1 MTYQHTRTKK
11 LILAKAHCIGRASPW
26 MLKCL
31 VASNQDQTTKPIET
45 PVDPLR
51 GLRLLLL
58 ASSGF
63 TPSFTAA
70 FQQGL
75 QTAHEHFGQL
85 WLFPIQPGQR
95 IYKKSTLEICLLTE
109 RKDVKDLYLFLQRH
123 KCTIRILIL
132 IYKLTWLYIITI
144 WIVYRIDIRYY
155 LLEYYNVKRIVYIYI
170 DIYICAYKSV
180 IVHAFQRMSMHNHV
194 YVCIY
199 TRPIVA
205 I

>member
-1 MTYQHTRTKK
+1 MLKHRISSSPY
-11 LILAKAHCIGRASPW
+11 LAKENHHVWSLSCEHDVSTHAHKEAHPVKSTLYRQSVTMDVEVPCGLQPSLNSGHW
-26 MLKCL
+26 
-31 VASNQDQTTKPIET
+31 TTKPIET

-109 RKDVKDLYLFLQRH
+109 RKNVKYLYLSLQRH
-123 KCTIRILIL
+123 T
-132 IYKLTWLYIITI
+132 YTM
-144 WIVYRIDIRYY
+144 
-155 LLEYYNVKRIVYIYI
+155 RIVIYFASLR
-170 DIYICAYKSV
+170 YE
-180 IVHAFQRMSMHNHV
+180 
-194 YVCIY
+194 
-199 TRPIVA
+199 
-205 I
+205 